1 MANVKKN
8 AGVAI
13 KKLQFGN
20 HAVKKIRKPLSTD
33 DKHLFLMQFPG
44 LLLVFI
50 FSYLPM
56 FGIVIAF
63 KNYRYNLGIF
73 GSPWAGFD
81 NFKFLIESNTL
92 LLLIRNTIGY
102 NAMFI
107 VSEIVVC
114 VTLAIFMYGIT
125 SKKAIKVFQS
135 AMFLP
140 YFLSWVVV
148 SYVSHALLS
157 LDFGLINSVLG
168 KFDITKISFY
178 SDSKYWPFIFLF
190 FDVWKHVGYK
200 TLVYYGSLLSLDT
213 CLMEA
218 AAIDGCTYLKRIR
231 YIIFPHL
238 KSTIIILF
246 ILSIGGIFRS
256 DYGMFYY
263 LPKQMGILQDVTD
276 VLDTYIMRSI
286 QVSGNLGA
294 SSAAG
299 LLQSVVGL
307 ILVIGTN
314 AFVKRNDQDN
324 ALF

>member
-1 MANVKKN
+1 LTISGKRKDKAKNEQSRITSVKK
-8 AGVAI
+8 G
-13 KKLQFGN
+13 
-20 HAVKKIRKPLSTD
+20 RKPIGAD
-33 DKHLFLMQFPG
+33 QRHLLLMQLPG
-44 LLLVFI
+44 LLLVLV

-56 FGIVIAF
+56 IGIMIAF
-63 KNYRYNLGIF
+63 KDYRYHLGIF
-73 GSPWAGFD
+73 ESPWAGFS
-81 NFKFLIESNTL
+81 NFKFLIESDTL
-92 LLLIRNTIGY
+92 SLLIRNTMGY

-114 VTLAIFMYGIT
+114 VLLAIFMYGIS

-157 LDFGLINSVLG
+157 VDYGMINSFLTSMG
-168 KFDITKISFY
+168 MEKISFY
-178 SDSKYWPFIFLF
+178 SEPKYWPFVFLF
-190 FDVWKHVGYK
+190 FDVWKNVGYK

-218 AAIDGCTYLKRIR
+218 AAIDGCTYMKRIR
-231 YIIFPHL
+231 YIILPHL
-238 KSTIIILF
+238 KSTIIILL

-263 LPKQMGILQDVTD
+263 LPKQAGVLQDVTD
-276 VLDTYIMRSI
+276 TLDTYIMRSI
-286 QVSGNLGA
+286 QVAGNLGA

-307 ILVIGTN
+307 ILVVVTN
-314 AFVKRNDQDN
+314 WIVKRNDEEN